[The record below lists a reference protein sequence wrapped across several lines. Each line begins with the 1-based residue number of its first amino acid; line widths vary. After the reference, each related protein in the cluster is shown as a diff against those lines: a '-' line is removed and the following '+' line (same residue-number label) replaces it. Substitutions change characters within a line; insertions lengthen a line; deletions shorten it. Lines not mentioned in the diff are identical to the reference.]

1 MKGTESIEM
10 DIFKA
15 IATSIEGEV
24 SGSVYFEG
32 DRPTDSM
39 LEDVCIACS
48 SVNAKQIQEGTAKVN
63 IYVRDIDNGS
73 GRLVKNKGRLLELE
87 PLAGLIVSLLND
99 ADTDYAW
106 SLSPAPHTIRQEAT
120 QEHFLNINLFFK
132 LINF

>member
-15 IATSIEGEV
+15 IASTIEEEV
-24 SGSVYFEG
+24 SGGVYFEG

-48 SVNAKQIQEGTAKVN
+48 TASAEQVQQGMAKVN
-63 IYVRDIDNGS
+63 IYVRDIDNGV
-73 GRLVKNKGRLLELE
+73 GHLVKNKERLLELE
-87 PLAGLIVSLLND
+87 PMAEKVVSLLNE
-99 ADTDYAW
+99 ADTDYSW
-106 SLSPAPHTIRQEAT
+106 ELSPAPQTIRQEAT

-132 LINF
+132 LTNY

>member
-15 IATSIEGEV
+15 IASTIEGEV
-24 SGSVYFEG
+24 SGGVYFEG

-48 SVNAKQIQEGTAKVN
+48 TASAEQVQQGVAKVN
-63 IYVRDIDNGS
+63 IYVRDIDNGT
-73 GRLVKNKGRLLELE
+73 GHLVKNKGRLLELGPIAE
-87 PLAGLIVSLLND
+87 LIVSLLNG

-106 SLSPAPHTIRQEAT
+106 SLSPAPQTIIQEAT
-120 QEHFLNINLFFK
+120 QEHFLNINLNFK